1 MGTSK
6 YAICFIIYYY
16 LGPIDKRTLKV
27 DIIFR
32 YTVLFI
38 PFFLISQEI
47 DTTIVKYFP
56 TDLTRSILLQDGMD
70 KKKVKKGAY
79 FKATY
84 DGSGDLIKIEYIPSK
99 REKDILDTAQTRTLF
114 YSDWNDYNRELSNPI
129 SEWDSERLPH
139 YKATFG
145 RNGRLTFVERY
156 NGLGKKLYTYRLRW
170 NKAGTRSA
178 YKITFHTNMIITQ
191 LDSVLF
197 ANPASEIRKSWVADF
212 RSIKDGRPKSV
223 SVYDELGNKYY
234 SYKFYYEDLQDSINQ
249 TEKIT
254 SRYFQRDTLFLGSHE
269 VYIAKEKFLTQ
280 LDYFNIDGSLISRN
294 AYWMDPILKD
304 VIVTIANEQGE
315 IISRHIVS
323 KANTLWR
330 QYRLGGTYKDEKE
343 EKASIRE
350 RKVVRDRII
359 AVEEEKDV
367 AIMNLDIYG
376 SVPMMNGIGLNMKE
390 TEWGPGFIIGTKL
403 PWIFRFDQSLY
414 YLLFEYMSV
423 SLPGG
428 YYPLD
433 LNGFNALISSP
444 ISLSSIQGL
453 NIIGGFGIHLA
464 SYGQVNNVNSFA
476 IIGGAEFR
484 LVSNAFSN
492 SRIKNVFGFRIVHS
506 MADPR
511 DEEANNNF
519 ILFHAG
525 FIYSL

>member
-99 REKDILDTAQTRTLF
+99 SEKDILDTAQTRTLF

-145 RNGRLTFVERY
+145 RNGRLKFVERY

-197 ANPASEIRKSWVADF
+197 ANPASEIRKNWVADF

-223 SVYDELGNKYY
+223 SVYDELGSEYY

-304 VIVTIANEQGE
+304 VIVTTANEQGE

-343 EKASIRE
+343 EKVSIRE
-350 RKVVRDRII
+350 RKVVKNRII

-492 SRIKNVFGFRIVHS
+492 SRIKNVFGFRVVHS